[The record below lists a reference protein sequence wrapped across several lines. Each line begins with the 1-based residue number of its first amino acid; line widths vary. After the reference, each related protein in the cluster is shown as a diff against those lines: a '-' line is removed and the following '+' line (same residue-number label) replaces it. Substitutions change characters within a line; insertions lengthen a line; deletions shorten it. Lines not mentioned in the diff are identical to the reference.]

1 MVSSLFSYIDT
12 DGCLK
17 LKRFYDELVERLLV
31 GNLSEQ
37 DARRRSEWS
46 ARVVGWVGPGRER
59 REGVRERG
67 RGRVGRERGGGAGE
81 KGGREGKEIFP
92 ISK

>member
-67 RGRVGRERGGGAGE
+67 RGRVGGGAGE

>member
-46 ARVVGWVGPGRER
+46 ARVVGRVGPGRER
-59 REGVRERG
+59 REEEGEW
-67 RGRVGRERGGGAGE
+67 EGGGGL
-81 KGGREGKEIFP
+81 
-92 ISK
+92 